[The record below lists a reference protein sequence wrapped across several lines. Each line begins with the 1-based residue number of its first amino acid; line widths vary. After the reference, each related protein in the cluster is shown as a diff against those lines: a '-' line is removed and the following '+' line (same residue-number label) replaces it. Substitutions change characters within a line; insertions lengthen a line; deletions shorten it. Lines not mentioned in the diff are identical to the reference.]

1 VNEGIFEKIIFDKMA
16 AVLTKNVIF
25 RALNFSFFFNKKKVF
40 IKKKTLRSRTSP
52 RYTE

>member
-25 RALNFSFFFNKKKVF
+25 RALNFSFFFNKKKSF
-40 IKKKTLRSRTSP
+40 H
-52 RYTE
+52 